1 MYIFLLIIEHW
12 RNSCMAVMRLG
23 KITSAEEALDKAQE
37 RTITDINKKIGTHKI
52 ALMVRPTG
60 FGKTRTMIKLST
72 ENQYKKVLYLYPNNI
87 IKQSVIAEYHDADT
101 PENPQFVLNEKEQ
114 EKYPDKPIIVF
125 KSYSAML
132 NEWKK
137 IVAEAA
143 EKGYGDFY
151 KEPESTRLVRY
162 LKKQVDIW
170 LDGIDL
176 MLVDEAHR
184 AGADGFMQYWPLIH
198 AKTQNGI
205 KSDRLH
211 VLGAT
216 ATPMRTDSD
225 NDLETDIFYYERAGK
240 VESARIADFPLKE
253 CFRRGILKQPYYAKG
268 MLDADIQKDRLKSA
282 IKHGILGYDINPET
296 RKKVTIDKKGLATYT
311 QGPRIDYLCD
321 KYYEALEDLENAFS
335 KVVEPHELIKSSVND
350 IIASDVASGAYM
362 RFLVF
367 YQQTSDVIKY
377 KDAINEA
384 FRKAFNIGGAG
395 SVYKALNDTYLM
407 SNTEVG
413 KANNIPISPI
423 SSIAERDEAL
433 ENDPSLGFG
442 NIDLIH
448 SIDMLN
454 MGYHVGNVTGIVIKR
469 GTSSE
474 IIYYQQIGRCMSV
487 KAKNSPIIID
497 FANADAELFRY
508 THNTVREKAAQG
520 VKEFISCCKMAAE
533 CEAVNKAYNVAN
545 LSISSGEVPEEILKY
560 LYIDRC
566 APLYFIKGV
575 AESLGSSDSF
585 ETLIK
590 RLNAIVRS
598 SGADE
603 LNVDY
608 NIEHQEYLDIVKATS
623 KQKGIIAQEEE
634 IFDNLGLP
642 YHR

>member
-1 MYIFLLIIEHW
+1 
-12 RNSCMAVMRLG
+12 MAV
-23 KITSAEEALDKAQE
+23 KKHDDANSAAEEALNNAQKN
-37 RTITDINKKIGTHKI
+37 TIGAINKKIGTHKI

-72 ENQYKKVLYLYPNNI
+72 ENHYKKVLYLYPNNI
-87 IKQSVIAEYHDADT
+87 IKQSVIAEYHDADIT
-101 PENPQFVLNEKEQ
+101 ENPQFVLTEAEQ
-114 EKYPDKPIIVF
+114 EKYPDKPIIIF

-132 NEWKK
+132 NEWKR

-143 EKGYGDFY
+143 ENGYGDFY
-151 KEPESTRLVRY
+151 KEPESKKLIRY

-170 LDGIDL
+170 LDDIDL

-184 AGADGFMQYWPLIH
+184 AGADGFMQYWPFIH

-240 VESARIADFPLKE
+240 VESARIADFPLNE
-253 CFRRGILKQPYYAKG
+253 CLRRGILKQPYYAKG
-268 MLDADIQKDRLKSA
+268 MIDADIQKEKLKEA
-282 IKHGILGYDINPET
+282 IKHGILGDDIDPVT
-296 RKKVTIDKKGLATYT
+296 RKKVTVDRKGLATYT
-311 QGPRIDYLCD
+311 QGPRIEFLCD

-335 KVVEPHELIKSSVND
+335 KVVEPHKLIASSVNET
-350 IIASDVASGAYM
+350 IPSDVASGAYM

-384 FRKAFNIGGAG
+384 FMKAFDIGGEE
-395 SVYKALNDTYLM
+395 SVYKKLNDTYLL
-407 SNTEVG
+407 SNKEVG
-413 KANNIPISPI
+413 KANDIPISPI

-433 ENDPSLGFG
+433 ENDHSVGFG

-487 KAKNSPIIID
+487 KAKHSPVIID

-520 VKEFISCCKMAAE
+520 VKEFISCCKMAKE
-533 CEAVNKAYNVAN
+533 CNAVNNAYKVAN
-545 LSISSGEVPEEILKY
+545 LSISSGGVPEEVLKY

-585 ETLIK
+585 EALIT

-598 SGADE
+598 SGTDE

-608 NIEHQEYLDIVKATS
+608 NIEHQEYLDVVKATS
-623 KQKGIIAQEEE
+623 RQKGIIAQEEE